1 MEWTSRGTPPGG
13 KGAMEG
19 QLMNYDKK
27 KFYIQ
32 TKLEQLNKKRMM
44 QKLKAAVIIIT
55 LGVIIW
61 LI

>member
-1 MEWTSRGTPPGG
+1 MEWIARGVTPGG
-13 KGAMEG
+13 KGVMEG

-44 QKLKAAVIIIT
+44 QKLKAAAIIIT

>member
-1 MEWTSRGTPPGG
+1 
-13 KGAMEG
+13 MEG

-44 QKLKAAVIIIT
+44 QKLKAAAIIIT